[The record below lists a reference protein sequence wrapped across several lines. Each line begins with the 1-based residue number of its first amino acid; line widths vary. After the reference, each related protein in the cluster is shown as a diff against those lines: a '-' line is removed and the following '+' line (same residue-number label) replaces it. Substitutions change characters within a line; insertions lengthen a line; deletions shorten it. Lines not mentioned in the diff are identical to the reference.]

1 MLKKSKKTCEGR
13 HPNQTS
19 KISPRVIFFALSR
32 TINCNIMTMQLLI
45 RDKAKNFTCE
55 DERKV
60 VWSQASLNAAS
71 GQLTR

>member
-1 MLKKSKKTCEGR
+1 
-13 HPNQTS
+13 
-19 KISPRVIFFALSR
+19 
-32 TINCNIMTMQLLI
+32 MTMQLLI